1 MKGLANLPPPQI
13 RPLPFLNH
21 HQGGSTDEQH
31 RCMGLNSHGVSV
43 KALQGL
49 GMLDVSVEL

>member
-1 MKGLANLPPPQI
+1 MKGLANLPLPPI